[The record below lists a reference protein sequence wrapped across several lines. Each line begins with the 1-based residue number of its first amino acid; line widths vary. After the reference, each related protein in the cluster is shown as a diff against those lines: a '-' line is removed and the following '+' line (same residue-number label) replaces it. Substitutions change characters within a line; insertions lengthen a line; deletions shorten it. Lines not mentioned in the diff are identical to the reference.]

1 MCCLELYKKGGFK
14 SPFTKIIIFGY
25 YDGPTAGIAYCNNC
39 AIFYRFEMIGWDD
52 YQAVRIY
59 MLLPLESNDYIYI
72 EQLLSSLELPKWP
85 VWFPNLNL
93 PTKEKLE
100 RVFLKIDQLLEKVKS
115 PFYVIASPDLS
126 NIIFSISTAN
136 GREKILQEWQK
147 SLSLQDFNKCLQC
160 FGLKL

>member
-1 MCCLELYKKGGFK
+1 MCCLDSYKKGDSK

-25 YDGPTAGIAYCNNC
+25 YDGSTAGIAQCKNC
-39 AIFYRFEMIGWDD
+39 ATSYRFEMIAWDE
-52 YQAVRIY
+52 YQDVRIY
-59 MLLPLESNDYIYI
+59 ILLPLEANDYIHI

-93 PTKEKLE
+93 LTKEKLE
-100 RVFLKIDQLLEKVKS
+100 MVFLEIDQLLEKVKP
-115 PFYVIASPDLS
+115 PFYIIASPDLS
-126 NIIFSISTAN
+126 NIILSISTAN

-147 SLSLQDFNKCLQC
+147 HQSLQDFNKCLEC